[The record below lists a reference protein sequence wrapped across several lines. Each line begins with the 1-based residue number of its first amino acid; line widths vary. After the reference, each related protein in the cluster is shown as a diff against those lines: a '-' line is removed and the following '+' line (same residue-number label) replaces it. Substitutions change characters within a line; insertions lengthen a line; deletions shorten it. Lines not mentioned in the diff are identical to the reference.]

1 MKKKKRKKLT
11 SDFALAHIPP
21 PCRHP
26 FPSSSR
32 QTWCDDDRE
41 ELLLEITEGG
51 AQLVCWELRTNMAFL
66 LYTHTRKKKLS
77 GGDTLSFSCFKNT
90 MQLRLSWKAGC
101 PYRTGW
107 VTGMFKVN
115 RGGKQVWLSVMSN
128 MERWAERNVRPKYA
142 WKSQCR
148 HKESTL
154 VKPHSTTSYII
165 TASGLANLYAS
176 LICASNW

>member
-1 MKKKKRKKLT
+1 MVWWRQGGASARDHGGRGTACVLRIEDKYGIPFIHAHKKKKT
-11 SDFALAHIPP
+11 
-21 PCRHP
+21 
-26 FPSSSR
+26 
-32 QTWCDDDRE
+32 
-41 ELLLEITEGG
+41 
-51 AQLVCWELRTNMAFL
+51 
-66 LYTHTRKKKLS
+66 S